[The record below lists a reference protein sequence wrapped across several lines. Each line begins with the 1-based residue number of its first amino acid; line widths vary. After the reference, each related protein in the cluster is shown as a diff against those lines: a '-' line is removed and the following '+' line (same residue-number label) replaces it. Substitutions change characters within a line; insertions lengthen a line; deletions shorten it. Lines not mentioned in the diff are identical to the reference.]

1 MRLSNRVIPR
11 REGAERKKETLF
23 PCIQNLT
30 LLALFLS
37 HTTAVIKRGGKF
49 KRNAFHLELLKEF
62 ELAKDLINTSKM
74 IN

>member
-1 MRLSNRVIPR
+1 MRLSNRVIPK
-11 REGAERKKETLF
+11 REGAERKKETL

-49 KRNAFHLELLKEF
+49 KRNDFHLELLKEF